1 VIEVVRHADGT
12 LWVFWRV
19 EGKDP
24 RLDFPTGPR
33 CSSPEEDNA
42 LYQRLLATDDRLRTT
57 AQVLIEAV
65 GAEGPCDAEDAAAR
79 AVEHLEKMTE
89 ARDAL
94 AAKASRWQEEY
105 DHLKVLW
112 NEAAAV
118 ARKNCPT
125 ALGEDY
131 LIHGVPR
138 LASLLKDAQIE
149 NERLRGVLQQEKAD
163 RERAWIANWRF
174 TISVESS
181 EPQRPGPYNRVTAI
195 IADIGHADR
204 GVILDPEVPLVPAS
218 DVVALKAEVERLQ
231 GALDAEK
238 AYYACLQGEFN
249 RAVALAQEHCPK
261 PELGQS
267 WLMAGIPLLAQRAAA
282 LEVEVARLQGELS
295 DEECDAA
302 YWREQAAKAAARER
316 AAIVAWLRR
325 DENELR
331 LLGMRT
337 LTYRI
342 ELGEH
347 WPTEEK
353 P

>member
-1 VIEVVRHADGT
+1 MRDPFEGVIQPGQSGWYWHEGRVIEVVRHEDGT

-33 CSSPEEDNA
+33 CVEPEEDKARRDLNTK
-42 LYQRLLATDDRLRTT
+42 LQGLLQQSEYDKNIAELRVRLRTT

-94 AAKASRWQEEY
+94 AAKARRWQEEY
-105 DHLKVLW
+105 DHLKGLW
-112 NEAAAV
+112 NEAATV

-149 NERLRGVLQQEKAD
+149 NERL
-163 RERAWIANWRF
+163 
-174 TISVESS
+174 
-181 EPQRPGPYNRVTAI
+181 
-195 IADIGHADR
+195 
-204 GVILDPEVPLVPAS
+204 
-218 DVVALKAEVERLQ
+218 Q
-231 GALDAEK
+231 GKLDAEK

-282 LEVEVARLQGELS
+282 LEAEVERL
-295 DEECDAA
+295 
-302 YWREQAAKAAARER
+302 KAHTWKQER
-316 AAIVAWLRR
+316 AAIVAWLRNDKR
-325 DENELR
+325 
-331 LLGMRT
+331 GMRT
-337 LTYRI
+337 WAGCI
-342 ELGEH
+342 ERGEH
-347 WPTEEK
+347 WPTEGGEK